1 MNPVKILIV
10 EDELLIART
19 LSKKLEKMGYQLTGI
34 VSSGDAALE
43 SIRKTPP
50 DLILMDI
57 VIKGDKD
64 GIETAREIDQNYHLP
79 IIYLTAYADDQTL
92 ERAEETGCYGYILKP
107 YLEKELHA
115 NIKMA
120 LKKHEQNKVLKEEIS
135 RDPLTGLFNRRYL
148 DEFLVKELH
157 RAKRNKSCFCVMMI
171 DIDHFKRF
179 NDNFG
184 HSAGDLVLQ
193 RAANLIKKNVREY
206 DVVCRYGGEEITVIC
221 PECAI
226 EDIFFRAESIRETI
240 ELDRI
245 VYQSLP
251 LPPVTVSIG
260 IASYPAHGISLLNEA
275 DNALYE
281 AKNQGRNRVIVAHK
295 TQNNPNIAFE

>member
-1 MNPVKILIV
+1 MAESTKILVV

-19 LSKKLEKMGYQLTGI
+19 LSKKLEKMGYQLTDI
-34 VSSGDAALE
+34 VSSGDGALE
-43 SIRKTPP
+43 SIKNNPP

-64 GIETAREIDQNYHLP
+64 GIETAREIYQNYHLP
-79 IIYLTAYADDQTL
+79 IIYLTAYADDKTL

-120 LKKHEQNKVLKEEIS
+120 LKKHEQNKILKETVS

-148 DEFLVKELH
+148 DEFLSKELN
-157 RAKRNKSCFCVMMI
+157 RARRNNSCFCVMMI

-179 NDNFG
+179 NDDFG
-184 HSAGDLVLQ
+184 HDAGDFVLQ
-193 RAANLIKKNVREY
+193 RVANVITKNVREY

-221 PECAI
+221 PESAI
-226 EDIFFRAESIRETI
+226 EDIYFRGEHIREAI
-240 ELDRI
+240 ASELFA
-245 VYQSLP
+245 YQSLP
-251 LPPVTVSIG
+251 LPSVTVSIG
-260 IASYPAHGISLLNEA
+260 IAAYPSHGISLLNKA

-281 AKNQGRNRVIVAHK
+281 AKNQGRNRVI
-295 TQNNPNIAFE
+295 IANRNEKNRPT